1 MSLRHEDVSSAQ
13 RPTIL
18 RLPRLRLTF
27 AHLWRCVLVAL
38 MTLTFVISSSSTRVP
53 QVQAAQHASVKP
65 LPPAHHT
72 VTPPPHPYLAP
83 LTSQHK
89 ALAVS
94 PNVSGTTPFDGVGQ
108 LPFYTYIT
116 HPITSTTCTCG
127 KKEVLVN
134 VANGNL
140 IVHSVEMQI
149 HGTAGLNLDIEAY
162 YNSLASYS
170 RDLGQNWVLSL
181 GHDVRLDLSNPFV
194 GITYHGPSGY
204 SAYFA
209 YNSSTGKYAD
219 APGLNATLTKNQDG
233 TYTLSFHKT
242 GAKFIFAAGS
252 HLISV
257 QDKNSSAT
265 NNHAISLS
273 LDGDNDVNSITDTQN
288 RAITSTHNMAF
299 GTGHSPEGQ
308 VTKLADTT
316 GRYTTYNYTNN
327 QLMSETDLNGK
338 TTSYQYNGSDLVQIT
353 DAMNNVTK
361 LAYNTNHQVI
371 SITEPTVGT
380 STGVTAFTYNTNNTI
395 VTDQRQHNT
404 TYNYDSMG
412 KVQSIVN
419 DSGKTVGTMTY
430 TNNYD
435 MQVLTDALTNKTTAG
450 YDPTNNLTSVADDN
464 GVKSTATYANT
475 TFPYYPS
482 KTTDAQGN
490 SSSLSYDPNGNMNGT
505 TNTSMSP
512 NVSTSQ
518 VYNGDGTVQSSTDAN
533 GYKTTYG
540 YTNGNLTSVTPPSPQ
555 HGQTLGYDALSRVT
569 SVTDGNGN
577 QTSYTY
583 TNLDRIKTINY
594 KDSSNNNAS
603 SITYTYDDDGN
614 VTSVV
619 DTGQGA
625 GTTSFTYDALNRQT
639 KKTLPDNSVIT
650 YTYDATNDLTSLT
663 DVGGTV
669 NYSYNNLNQMS
680 VIDEPNIS
688 YAGGRD
694 TINYTYDD
702 KGQVYDINYGSI
714 DRQYGYDKGGRIT
727 FTQMDNQYV
736 TLDSYSYSYTI
747 GTAYTSLRAS
757 VSSTLGS
764 ASWVTNYSYDQLN
777 RLKQATT
784 TGTYPM
790 TSSYTYDA
798 NGNRLSGS
806 TTGTGASAPYNNSYQ
821 YDTANQLKQVN
832 STTCTNDGN
841 GNQTGCGTNYVETYN
856 PRNQTTSA
864 SSPNGNLT
872 HQYVGADSTQ
882 RVSTG
887 GSHATTYTYNALG
900 LGTEKDSLGNIIAYT
915 RDNKGNLVSE
925 RTSSES
931 YHYLFDGLGSVVGLM
946 NSQEN
951 LVDSYVYDPYGVT
964 EHQTGTQYNPWQF
977 ASGYFDSYT
986 LYYKYG
992 TRYYDRFGRWT
1003 QKDPVPSA
1011 NPYVY
1016 ANDDPVN
1023 AVDPSGRNCF
1033 TRIVTDTVEFLADA
1047 GAVGGAGTFLLA
1059 LLATATGPA
1068 GVLAALA
1075 TIIVF
1080 ATGFTIK
1087 VIAVDKY
1094 NDIASVCGFPQWDG
1108 SVPIF

>member
-1 MSLRHEDVSSAQ
+1 MSLQHDVSSSPQ
-13 RPTIL
+13 RPTVL
-18 RLPRLRLTF
+18 RLPRLRLTL
-27 AHLWRCVLVAL
+27 AHLWRCTLVAL
-38 MTLTFVISSSSTRVP
+38 MTLTFVISSYSTLTP
-53 QVQAAQHASVKP
+53 HAHAAQHAFVKP
-65 LPPAHHT
+65 QPPAHHK
-72 VTPPPHPYLAP
+72 VTPPSHPYLAP
-83 LTSQHK
+83 LTSHK
-89 ALAVS
+89 ALTVS
-94 PNVSGTTPFDGVGQ
+94 PNVSSSMPFDGVGQ

-116 HPITSTTCTCG
+116 HPITSPTCTCG
-127 KKEVLVN
+127 KKELLVN

-140 IVHSVEMQI
+140 IMHSVEMQI
-149 HGTAGLNLDIEAY
+149 HGTAGLDLDIEAY

-181 GHDVRLDLSNPFV
+181 GHDVRLDLSNPSV

-209 YNSSTGKYAD
+209 YNSSTSTYAD
-219 APGLNATLTKNQDG
+219 APGLNATLTKNADG
-233 TYTLSFHKT
+233 TYTLSFHQT
-242 GAKFIFAAGS
+242 GAKFIFASGS
-252 HLISV
+252 HLIAV
-257 QDKNSSAT
+257 KDKNGNT
-265 NNHAISLS
+265 ISLS
-273 LDGDNDVNSITDTQN
+273 LDGDNDVNTITDTHS
-288 RAITSTHNMAF
+288 RVISFTHNMAF

-308 VTKLADTT
+308 VTKFSDPT
-316 GRYTTYNYTNN
+316 GRTASYSYTNN

-353 DAMNNVTK
+353 DPMNNVTK
-361 LAYNTNHQVI
+361 IAYNSNHQVT

-380 STGVTAFTYNTNNTI
+380 STGVTTFTYNTGSTV

-404 TYNYDSMG
+404 TYNYDPMG
-412 KVQSIVN
+412 KVMSIVN
-419 DSGKTVGTMTY
+419 DSGKTVDTMTY
-430 TNNYD
+430 NSNYN
-435 MQVLTDALTNKTTAG
+435 MLVLTDALTNKTTAS
-450 YDPTNNLTSVADDN
+450 YDGNNNLTSEADDN
-464 GVKSTATYANT
+464 GVKSMATYTNT

-482 KTTDAQGN
+482 SATDAQGN
-490 SSSLSYDPNGNMNGT
+490 TTSMSYDPNGNMNGT
-505 TNTSMSP
+505 TNTSITP
-512 NVSTSQ
+512 HVSTSQ
-518 VYNGDGTVQSSTDAN
+518 MYNGNGTVQSSTDAN

-540 YTNGNLTSVTPPSPQ
+540 YTNGDLTSVTPPSPQ
-555 HGQTLGYDALSRVT
+555 HGQTLGYDTLSRLT
-569 SVTDGNGN
+569 SVIDGNGN

-583 TNLDRIKTINY
+583 TNLDRIKTISY

-614 VTSVV
+614 VLSVV
-619 DTGQGA
+619 DSSA

-639 KKTLPDNSVIT
+639 KKTLPDTSTIT
-650 YTYDATNDLTSLT
+650 YTYDATSDLTSLT
-663 DVGGTV
+663 DIGGTV
-669 NYSYNNLNQMS
+669 NYSYNNLNQMT
-680 VIDEPNIS
+680 VIDEPDAA

-694 TINYTYDD
+694 SIDYTYYDN
-702 KGQVYDINYGSI
+702 GQVYDINYGSL

-727 FTQMDNQYV
+727 FTQMAGEYS
-736 TLDSYSYSYTI
+736 TLDSYSYTYTI

-777 RLKQATT
+777 RLTGATT
-784 TGTYPM
+784 TGAYPM
-790 TSSYTYDA
+790 TSSYSYDA

-806 TTGTGASAPYNNSYQ
+806 TTGTGASTPYNNSYV

-841 GNQTGCGTNYVETYN
+841 GNQTGCGTSYTETYN

-872 HQYVGADSTQ
+872 HQYVGADSTE

-887 GSHATTYTYNALG
+887 GYHATTYTYNALG
-900 LGTEKDSLGNIIAYT
+900 LGTEKDSLGDIIAYT

-925 RTSSES
+925 RTSSDS

-946 NSQEN
+946 DGNEN
-951 LVDSYVYDPYGVT
+951 LVNTYVYDPYGVT
-964 EHQTGTQYNPWQF
+964 EHQTGSQYNPWQF

-1003 QKDPVPSA
+1003 QKDSQPSA

-1023 AVDPSGRNCF
+1023 VVDPSGNDAIDCILAF
-1033 TRIVTDTVEFLADA
+1033 IIIAGLAITVVSLLGLALFADPPLTVALAFFAYLGVA
-1047 GAVGGAGTFLLA
+1047 GAAIAFA
-1059 LLATATGPA
+1059 A
-1068 GVLAALA
+1068 GV
-1075 TIIVF
+1075 II
-1080 ATGFTIK
+1080 TLR
-1087 VIAVDKY
+1087 
-1094 NDIASVCGFPQWDG
+1094 SRVC
-1108 SVPIF
+1108 S